1 MVSTVDKFAQLC
13 HLDKILH
20 LASEIQTEHDFCD
33 LLIQILTCLFRNRS
47 NKEKQRMLF
56 PLLRQELTHFSSE
69 DLTDCIRHVK
79 KKRGLQNIIKETSG
93 LTGMCKDVMLHTL
106 SYLNKKELLQMQT
119 VCQQMMELSRQSLR
133 QMFQT
138 NLKDNIRACTVRWSI
153 NPDEASIMDCVQL
166 WPYCN
171 ASWVHFETL
180 VDNSITRYILDN
192 FTNIRKLTFGQEL
205 SPRFLEMLTQYKL
218 AQIEYIDLSC
228 FSFAAKSRSLG
239 SIPYH
244 HSSGKKKGVEQIM
257 DEFIS
262 KHSTT
267 LTGLTIDRSTYPFIV
282 ASYKYIT
289 NLCIVSK

>member
-1 MVSTVDKFAQLC
+1 RK
-13 HLDKILH
+13 
-20 LASEIQTEHDFCD
+20 
-33 LLIQILTCLFRNRS
+33 N
-47 NKEKQRMLF
+47 
-56 PLLRQELTHFSSE
+56 
-69 DLTDCIRHVK
+69 
-79 KKRGLQNIIKETSG
+79 
-93 LTGMCKDVMLHTL
+93 
-106 SYLNKKELLQMQT
+106 YLNKNIIFDLITSSKNVCFCECAHWLDQCCGAKKKLRDFVFVNVSMKMTCKLLKYQKE
-119 VCQQMMELSRQSLR
+119 CQAV
-133 QMFQT
+133 
-138 NLKDNIRACTVRWSI
+138 IIV
-153 NPDEASIMDCVQL
+153 
-166 WPYCN
+166 
-171 ASWVHFETL
+171 
-180 VDNSITRYILDN
+180 LDN
-192 FTNIRKLTFGQEL
+192 FTNISKLTFGQEL